1 MSATDEWAPL
11 ESEDFGDPEQMEG
24 SIDGLDRSEVD
35 EGLDPGE
42 PEVLVLQEQAIALE
56 LPVWEPTGDPEVD
69 AALDELT
76 SLGNLSLAEHA
87 PVFDGVYRRLHGR
100 LSNLAAGTP

>member
-1 MSATDEWAPL
+1 MNSNDESAPV
-11 ESEDFGDPEQMEG
+11 ESEDFD
-24 SIDGLDRSEVD
+24 D
-35 EGLDPGE
+35 

-69 AALDELT
+69 AALDELA
-76 SLGNLSLAEHA
+76 SVGNLGLAEHA
-87 PVFDGVYRRLHGR
+87 AVFDGVYRRLHGR